1 MPDSTHVLSNSVAA
15 RRHGAYLRLCLMV
28 SLVCLTG
35 CSMMPHA
42 MQPSQLRK
50 LNRGPALGRDT
61 SNFSIPDPQVPHGYR
76 HLELG
81 EDPFQTQ

>member
-1 MPDSTHVLSNSVAA
+1 MPVPPHVSSKFVTV
-15 RRHGAYLRLCLMV
+15 RRGRALVRFCL
-28 SLVCLTG
+28 LVGLAWLAG

-81 EDPFQTQ
+81 EDPFQSQ